1 MSYLGIALFAEGPTD
16 HRFLAPLIQRLV
28 IDLVADRGGELPDV
42 GDVLTLT
49 SPEGSL
55 GEPREARIAAAA
67 HAARFA
73 FHVLCVHADG
83 GGDPPRVRAQQVD
96 PGLSAALRVLA
107 PESYGRVAIIPVR
120 EMEAWT
126 LVDGEALRR
135 AFRTTLSDDE
145 MGLPRRARDVENL
158 LDPKSVLTGAHRASL
173 QGARRRSDASP
184 TGALPLI
191 AERIRLDVLRQVP
204 SFAAFQGEMEAALRS
219 LHFIG

>member
-1 MSYLGIALFAEGPTD
+1 MAYLGIALFAEGPTD

-28 IDLVADRGGELPDV
+28 IELVADRGGELPDV

-55 GEPREARIAAAA
+55 GAPREERIANAA
-67 HAARFA
+67 HAARYA

-83 GGDPPRVRAQQVD
+83 GGAPARVRAQQVV
-96 PGLSAALRVLA
+96 PGLSAALRALA
-107 PESYGRVAIIPVR
+107 PEPYGAVAIVPVR

-126 LVDGEALRR
+126 LVDGDALRR
-135 AFRTTLSDDE
+135 AFRTTLSDRE
-145 MGLPRRARDVENL
+145 MGLPRRARDAESVS
-158 LDPKSVLTGAHRASL
+158 DPKRVLSGAYLASL

-184 TGALPLI
+184 VGALPLI
-191 AERIRLDVLRQVP
+191 AERVRLDVLRQVP

-219 LHFIG
+219 LHFIA